1 MTPKRY
7 LSNKKTKKQTIS
19 ISPELKKE
27 IEEFCQQ
34 RARENSNDPT
44 YKSIS
49 SFYTYVMN
57 EFLAYLEE
65 GGDLTD
71 LYNSRDSS
79 LDSFYDKFSYKSFA
93 PIFEEFLEPNRY
105 EDSILNLS
113 YFLLSTR
120 NLYVN
125 NFDPYNLTQFKE
137 FFEKLKS
144 HFKNKELV
152 KNFKIDIKTEKQ
164 KRNIKYVFEMSIY
177 YKNICFENIK
187 YNAVF
192 FGYLGA
198 KVNKVE
204 ISKDGIYS
212 RMEAETTDLFFNPKS
227 LRAERRI
234 LAEQNLKRIINLS
247 SILEEDDLYL
257 WTKLAMDK
265 DIYISF
271 KNFDEIIEIINNM
284 VFNSQSNGILNNT
297 VLKQLKFFEKLHW
310 IKINNEQEYSFN
322 IIIPE
327 KGHDKEIQFLKEF
340 LSKSSKMTQVG
351 DNYYLE

>member
-27 IEEFCQQ
+27 IKEFLQQ
-34 RARENSNDPT
+34 TKTENPKDPA

-57 EFLAYLEE
+57 EFLAYLEK
-65 GGDLTD
+65 GGDLSD
-71 LYNSRDSS
+71 FYNSRDSS

-105 EDSILNLS
+105 EDSDLNLS
-113 YFLLSTR
+113 YFLLSAR
-120 NLYVN
+120 NLYIK
-125 NFDPYNLTQFKE
+125 NFDPYNLTQFKG
-137 FFEKLKS
+137 FFQKLKS
-144 HFKNKELV
+144 YFENKELV
-152 KNFKIDIKTEKQ
+152 KNFKFDIKTEKQ
-164 KRNIKYVFEMSIY
+164 KRNVKGVFEMSIY
-177 YKNICFENIK
+177 YKNICFENAK

-192 FGYLGA
+192 FGYLGV
-198 KVNKVE
+198 KVNKIE

-212 RMEAETTDLFFNPKS
+212 RMEVETTDLFFNPKS

-234 LAEQNLKRIINLS
+234 LAEQNLKRIINLN
-247 SILEEDDLYL
+247 SIIEDEDLYL

-271 KNFDEIIEIINNM
+271 KNLDDIIELTNKMI
-284 VFNSQSNGILNNT
+284 FNSQSNGILDNT
-297 VLKQLKFFEKLHW
+297 LLKQLKFFEKLHW
-310 IKINNEQEYSFN
+310 IKINNEQEYSFD

-340 LSKSSKMTQVG
+340 LSKSSKITQFG

>member
-1 MTPKRY
+1 MSPKRY

-19 ISPELKKE
+19 IYPELKKE
-27 IEEFCQQ
+27 ILEFCQQ
-34 RARENSNDPT
+34 KAIENPNDPV

-57 EFLAYLEE
+57 EFLAYLEK

-79 LDSFYDKFSYKSFA
+79 LDPFYDKFSYKSFA
-93 PIFEEFLEPNRY
+93 PIFEEFLKPNRY
-105 EDSILNLS
+105 ETSDLNLS
-113 YFLLSTR
+113 YFLLSVR
-120 NLYVN
+120 NLYLK
-125 NFDPYNLTQFKE
+125 NFDPYNLTQFKG
-137 FFEKLKS
+137 FFQKLKS
-144 HFKNKELV
+144 HFENKELV
-152 KNFKIDIKTEKQ
+152 RNFKFDIKTEKQ
-164 KRNIKYVFEMSIY
+164 KRNVKGVFEMSIY
-177 YKNICFENIK
+177 YKNICFENAK

-192 FGYLGA
+192 FGYLGV

-212 RMEAETTDLFFNPKS
+212 RMEVETTDLFFNPKS
-227 LRAERRI
+227 LRAERRL
-234 LAEQNLKRIINLS
+234 LAEGNLKRIINLN
-247 SILEEDDLYL
+247 SILEDEDFYL

-271 KNFDEIIEIINNM
+271 KNLDEIIEIITDM
-284 VFNSQSNGILNNT
+284 GFISQSNGILDN
-297 VLKQLKFFEKLHW
+297 VLLKQLKFFEKLHW
-310 IKINNEQEYSFN
+310 IKINNEEDHSFN

-327 KGHDKEIQFLKEF
+327 KGHEKELKFLQEF
-340 LSKSSKMTQVG
+340 LSKSSKITQVG